1 MYNFSFIC
9 RASKIDKKGF
19 APIEL
24 SIIINGT
31 RTYVILPM
39 KYEPTL
45 FNKMMTSKKNNEV
58 LEYTSSVR
66 TKLNKCIAEMTAN
79 NIAITAHSLK
89 EYFKNGGVK
98 TFQLFDVAE
107 EFLEYHTKK
116 TANCASEVMKKYR
129 LAIDKFKKFIGNAEL
144 KTITPQHIEEFKIE
158 LKQTYKFEGST
169 IYHLLA
175 RIKTMFTYAFN
186 KAYIKVNP
194 MMFVDNPKVT
204 KEVEFLTN
212 EEVARIEKKE
222 FDNDRLNKVRDLF
235 LFQCYTALSF
245 ADMQQIT
252 FVDVKNEDGM
262 YYIKKQRQK
271 TKIDFFTVLS
281 PKAMNILKKYNF
293 NLNFISNQS
302 CNAYLKEIADLCKIS
317 KQLHTHIARH
327 TAATRLLN
335 EGFRIEIVSKILGH
349 TNTKQTAHYA
359 KLIDKTVLN
368 EFKKIV

>member
-39 KYEPTL
+39 KFEPTL
-45 FNKMMTSKKNNEV
+45 FNKMMASKRNNEV

-89 EYFKNGGVK
+89 EYFKNGGIK
-98 TFQLFDVAE
+98 TYLLFDIAE
-107 EFLEYHTKK
+107 EFLEYHSKK

-129 LAIDKFKKFIGNAEL
+129 LAIDKFKRFIGNVEL

-169 IYHLLA
+169 TYHLLA

-222 FDNDRLNKVRDLF
+222 FNNDRLNKVRDLF

-245 ADMQQIT
+245 ADMQLIT

-262 YYIKKQRQK
+262 YYIKK
-271 TKIDFFTVLS
+271 LS
-281 PKAMNILKKYNF
+281 LI
-293 NLNFISNQS
+293 
-302 CNAYLKEIADLCKIS
+302 
-317 KQLHTHIARH
+317 HI
-327 TAATRLLN
+327 
-335 EGFRIEIVSKILGH
+335 
-349 TNTKQTAHYA
+349 
-359 KLIDKTVLN
+359 
-368 EFKKIV
+368 